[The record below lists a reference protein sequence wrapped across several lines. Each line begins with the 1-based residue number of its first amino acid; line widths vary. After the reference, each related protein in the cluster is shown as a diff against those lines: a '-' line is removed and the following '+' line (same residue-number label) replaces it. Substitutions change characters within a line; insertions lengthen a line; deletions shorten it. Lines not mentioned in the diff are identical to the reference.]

1 MKKRKKKNASKYQR
15 QTASNETYTAFN
27 TRLFLIIAMFLLFVF
42 IAYTCF
48 IEREIGIGIGFSI
61 ASLLPVFV
69 FIISPLYMVFSHK
82 EIKIV
87 YVLGQIETI
96 QRTDIR
102 NIMSFGGFCS
112 EYEPLPY
119 YEISY
124 PKSKKQ
130 PFFVDGEIPKT
141 FKVKRLMKKYYKD
154 KLL

>member
-1 MKKRKKKNASKYQR
+1 MKKRKKKNASKYQQ

-27 TRLFLIIAMFLLFVF
+27 TRLFFIIAMFLFFVF

-48 IEREIGIGIGFSI
+48 IEREIGAGIGFSI

-102 NIMSFGGFCS
+102 NIMSLGGFCS
-112 EYEPLPY
+112 KSEPLPY
-119 YEISY
+119 YSISY
-124 PKSKKQ
+124 RRSEKQ
-130 PFFVDGEIPKT
+130 PFFVNGELPKT
-141 FKVKRLMKKYYKD
+141 FRVKRLMKKYYKD
-154 KLL
+154 KLS